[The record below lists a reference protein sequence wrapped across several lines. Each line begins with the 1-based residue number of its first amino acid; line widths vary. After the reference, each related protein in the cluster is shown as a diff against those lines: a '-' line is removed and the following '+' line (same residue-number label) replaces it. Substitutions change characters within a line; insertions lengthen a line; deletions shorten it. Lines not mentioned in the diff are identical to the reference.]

1 MITPL
6 YLRDSA
12 LLALSEG
19 FQQAIEES
27 LQRFDHDRALELA
40 SEWLLRLNTDV
51 EDPGMADQ
59 KAAIRLWRADLL
71 VELQRWDQAS
81 EELDGILCRRNQLGD
96 STLLIRS
103 LIVSA
108 QVHGVYG
115 EQDQA
120 QQALRSS
127 AELDVDGQFR
137 SEWQLEKARL
147 LVRSGELDEALQFLD
162 ADTKAGEE
170 HWIERGRV
178 LFRLQ
183 RFSEADEA
191 WLSVAERGGG
201 TRFQAEALRLLGLLC
216 RELNRPQQALKFLE
230 QALRAFWRL
239 QMWVGVTK
247 SYSGLGQV
255 CSDMGKWTE
264 ALHFTHKAERLSRRL
279 GAESELAVVYGRLG
293 NLCMKLQDFP
303 RAIRFHQLDVE
314 ICHRFGNYR
323 ALAYALTNLAFSYRA
338 QGDCEK
344 ASELL
349 SDSLERFLQLG
360 ERGPMLRVR
369 IERGRTLIERNLLE
383 EAASDLQAATW
394 MLGQGTAAADSAQI
408 YVLMARLERLRNH
421 YEEADTHLKFAY
433 EMLEEVARDA
443 PVRCEALREEGYLH
457 LARGA
462 LDRAA
467 QAFSEATI
475 QAQRGDQQTVW
486 VECLE
491 QLDRLDELRGSDT
504 VLEGLQR
511 NIWDSVEE
519 NVRTPPVKALSL

>member
-1 MITPL
+1 LITPL
-6 YLRDSA
+6 YLRDAA
-12 LLALSEG
+12 LLALCQG
-19 FQQAIEES
+19 FGQAIEES
-27 LQRFDHDRALELA
+27 LGRFDHERALELA
-40 SEWLLRLNTDV
+40 SEWLLRLNGNKD
-51 EDPGMADQ
+51 DAGLPDQ
-59 KAAIRLWRADLL
+59 KAAIRLWRAELL
-71 VELQRWDQAS
+71 VQLQRWDQAS
-81 EELDGILCRRNQLGD
+81 EELDGILCRRPELRD
-96 STLLIRS
+96 TTLLIRS
-103 LIVSA
+103 LILSA

-115 EQDQA
+115 EQEQA
-120 QQALRSS
+120 QHALRSS
-127 AELDVDGQFR
+127 AELDVEGRFR
-137 SEWQLEKARL
+137 AEWQLEKARL
-147 LVRSGELDEALQFLD
+147 LVRSGELDEALELLAPDSQ
-162 ADTKAGEE
+162 AGEE

-191 WLSVAERGGG
+191 WLRVAEQGSG

-216 RELNRPQQALKFLE
+216 RELSRPQQALKFLE

-247 SYSGLGQV
+247 TYGGLGQV
-255 CSDMGKWTE
+255 CSDLGKWTE

-383 EAASDLQAATW
+383 EAANDLQAATW

-421 YEEADTHLKFAY
+421 YEEADTHLQFAY
-433 EMLEEVARDA
+433 EMLQDVARDA

-467 QAFSEATI
+467 QAFAEATK

-491 QLDRLDELRGSDT
+491 QLDRLDELHGSDT

-511 NIWDSVEE
+511 SAWDSFEAAAATV
-519 NVRTPPVKALSL
+519 